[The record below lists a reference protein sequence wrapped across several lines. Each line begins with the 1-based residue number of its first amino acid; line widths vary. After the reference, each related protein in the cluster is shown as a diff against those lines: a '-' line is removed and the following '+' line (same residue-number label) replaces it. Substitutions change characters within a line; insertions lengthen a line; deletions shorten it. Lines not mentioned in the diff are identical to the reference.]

1 MLAKN
6 FLYCNIIYMLKVRS
20 VLKIEQD
27 VLGPGERVGVWFQGC
42 TIRCSGCMV
51 PESWD
56 PSGGKSYTPFELFGE
71 IKGFGIKE
79 VTLSGGEPFDQD
91 GESFLQLL
99 TLLKEEDYGIVCYS
113 GYQLEELLQRGF
125 EEHLK
130 KIDLLIDGR
139 YIPELDDNLPWRG
152 SSNQR
157 LILLSERYRDL
168 VFPQSRKVQIIV
180 LEGKYMI
187 VGIADRELISTFRSS
202 LSESD

>member
-130 KIDLLIDGR
+130 KIDILIDGR

-187 VGIADRELISTFRSS
+187 VGIADKELISTFRSS

>member
-56 PSGGKSYTPFELFGE
+56 PSRGKSYTPFELFGE

-130 KIDLLIDGR
+130 KIDILIDGR

-187 VGIADRELISTFRSS
+187 VGIADKELISTFRSS

>member
-1 MLAKN
+1 
-6 FLYCNIIYMLKVRS
+6 MLKVRS
-20 VLKIEQD
+20 ILRIEKD

-91 GESFLQLL
+91 GESFSELL

-125 EEHLK
+125 EEPLK

-187 VGIADRELISTFRSS
+187 VGIADRELISTFRNS

>member
-1 MLAKN
+1 
-6 FLYCNIIYMLKVRS
+6 MLKVRS

-113 GYQLEELLQRGF
+113 GYQLEELLQREF

-130 KIDLLIDGR
+130 KIDILIDGR